1 MNNAD
6 LDKEVKRLV
15 HSNRYEKGLV
25 CAVDILMQ
33 LDYLTKKDYEDWRFG
48 RIEYLEKCCNI
59 NLSKLTLIN
68 KLIRKYS
75 TELGLKG
82 SWTGYNKYGKGVKH
96 RLRFSKSGDKNIED
110 RYATHYIDTKR
121 INELKEKKSQHAT
134 RNIANGG
141 ESSDLKLS
149 APHKGL

>member
-15 HSNRYEKGLV
+15 HLNRYEKGYV
-25 CAVDILMQ
+25 CVVDILLQ

-48 RIEYLEKCCNI
+48 RVDYLEKVCNI

-75 TELGLKG
+75 TELDLKS
-82 SWTGYNKYGKGVKH
+82 SWTGYNQFGKGIKR
-96 RLRFSKSGDKNIED
+96 RLRFSKTGDKTIED
-110 RYATHYIDTKR
+110 RYATHYIDKSR
-121 INELKEKKSQHAT
+121 MNELKEKKASM
-134 RNIANGG
+134 
-141 ESSDLKLS
+141 
-149 APHKGL
+149 